1 LVAHARPERGIES
14 SRRVSSFL
22 CAAVGINPVWRAV
35 SQFLGQMAWMALE
48 EDRHDDLAA
57 V

>member
-1 LVAHARPERGIES
+1 
-14 SRRVSSFL
+14 L